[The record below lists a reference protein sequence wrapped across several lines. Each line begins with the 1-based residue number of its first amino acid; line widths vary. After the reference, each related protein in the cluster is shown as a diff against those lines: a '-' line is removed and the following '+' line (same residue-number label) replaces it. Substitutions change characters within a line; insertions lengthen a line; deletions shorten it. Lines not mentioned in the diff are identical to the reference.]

1 MRTRRRLSALTLTA
15 LVGTATLVGPGS
27 AGPAYA
33 DSATPLPADWITDTV
48 VDGVHQRVFMS
59 APNSDSVLV
68 ADYDGKLVGQIP
80 GEQGASGLALSED
93 SGTLYVGLSEGEA
106 VAAIDT
112 GSLTETARYATGT
125 GNQPSTPVVT
135 GGKVWFSFY
144 GPKGG
149 GIGSVDLSGADP
161 VVSTEEVPA
170 YAWYN
175 APLLVASPAAPN
187 TIVAGEVGSSP
198 ATVGVYD
205 VSSGHPVEKAKVWN
219 PGDGSSTTS
228 NLRDMA
234 IAADGENVVVASGA
248 PYKQQVFKLSDLSAN
263 GSYPT
268 SPYPNAV
275 AIAPD
280 GTVAAGIDG
289 YYEDDIYLFTPGGAA
304 AYRTYEVKGTTNAT
318 LATRGL
324 EWAPDGSRLFA
335 ITGSGSTTE
344 LKVLTEAAKADS
356 RLTATAPATAPS
368 GPPLTVS
375 GTLSAKL
382 PYADGTS
389 VEVTRTGPSGGS
401 AVPLGSATVAADGT
415 FSVTDRPRGEG
426 EVTYTVTYKGDARHT
441 SATATATMQL
451 TRR

>member
-1 MRTRRRLSALTLTA
+1 MRTRRLVSALALTA
-15 LVGTATLVGPGS
+15 LAGTATLFGPGS

-33 DSATPLPADWITDTV
+33 DSSTPLPADHITDTV

-93 SGTLYVGLSEGEA
+93 SGTLYVGLSKGEA
-106 VAAIDT
+106 IAAIDT

-144 GPKGG
+144 GSRGG
-149 GIGSVDLSGADP
+149 GIGAVDLSGAEP
-161 VVSTEEVPA
+161 VVTTDEVPA

-175 APLLVASPAAPN
+175 APLLAASPAAPG
-187 TIVAGEVGSSP
+187 TLVAGEVGSSP
-198 ATVGVYD
+198 ATVAVYD
-205 VSSGHPVEKAKVWN
+205 VASGHPVEKAKVWN

-234 IAADGENVVVASGA
+234 VAADGENVVVASGA
-248 PYKQQVFKLSDLSAN
+248 PYKQQVFKLSDLSPN

-268 SPYPNAV
+268 NPYPNAV
-275 AIAPD
+275 AVAPD

-289 YYEDDIYLFTPGGAA
+289 YYEDDIYLFTPGAA
-304 AYRTYEVKGTTNAT
+304 SAYRTYEVKGTANAT

-335 ITGSGSTTE
+335 ITGAGTALQ

-356 RLTATAPATAPS
+356 QLTAEAPATAPS

-375 GTLSAKL
+375 GTLTAKL
-382 PYADGTS
+382 PYAGGTS
-389 VEVTRTGPSGGS
+389 VEVTRTGPAGGS

-415 FSVTDRPRGEG
+415 FEVTDRPRGEG
-426 EVTYTVTYKGDARHT
+426 EVTYTVTYGGDARHT
-441 SATATATMQL
+441 SATATATVQL

>member
-1 MRTRRRLSALTLTA
+1 MRTRRLVSALTLTA
-15 LVGTATLVGPGS
+15 LVGTATFFGPGS

-33 DSATPLPADWITDTV
+33 DSSTPLPADWITDTV
-48 VDGVHQRVFMS
+48 VDGVHKRVFMS

-80 GEQGASGLALSED
+80 GAQGASGLALSED

-106 VAAIDT
+106 IAAIDT

-144 GPKGG
+144 GSRGG
-149 GIGSVDLSGADP
+149 GIGAVDLSGAEP
-161 VVSTEEVPA
+161 VVTTDEVPA

-175 APLLVASPAAPN
+175 APLLAASPAAPN
-187 TIVAGEVGSSP
+187 TLVAGEVGSSP

-248 PYKQQVFKLSDLSAN
+248 PYKQQIFKLADLSAN

-268 SPYPNAV
+268 SSYPNAV

-289 YYEDDIYLFTPGGAA
+289 YYEDDIYLFTPGAAA
-304 AYRTYEVKGTTNAT
+304 AYRTYEVQGTTNAT

-335 ITGSGSTTE
+335 ITGSGTTLQ

-356 RLTATAPATAPS
+356 QLTVEAPATAPS

-375 GTLSAKL
+375 GTLTAKL
-382 PYADGTS
+382 PYGEGTS

-401 AVPLGSATVAADGT
+401 AVPLGSVAVAADGT
-415 FSVTDRPRGEG
+415 FKVTDRPRGEG
-426 EVTYTVTYKGDARHT
+426 EVTYTVTYQGDARHT
-441 SATATATMQL
+441 AATATATVAL
-451 TRR
+451 SGR